1 MQNLRLIIL
10 LLLGS
15 FTFQVQADRIKD
27 LTDVA
32 GVRSNQLIGFGLV
45 SGLSGS
51 GDGKDLPLTC
61 LLYTSPSPRD

>member
-15 FTFQVQADRIKD
+15 FTFQAQADRIKD

-45 SGLSGS
+45 SGLSLS
-51 GDGKDLPLTC
+51 LIHI
-61 LLYTSPSPRD
+61 